1 MIVVDT
7 CVWVE
12 ANRRPVGPVPNALR
26 SLLEAD
32 ELALA
37 LPVRLELVSGVAR
50 KDRRALVHG
59 LSGLPVVV
67 PTEDTWKLMESWI
80 PLAADKGHRFAL
92 SDLMIAALAHEI
104 GALVWSLD
112 DDFGRMAQLG
122 MIQTYAAV

>member
-12 ANRRPVGPVPNALR
+12 ADRRPVGPVPKALR
-26 SLLEAD
+26 SLIEAD
-32 ELALA
+32 ELALP
-37 LPVRLELVSGVAR
+37 LPVRLELASGVAR
-50 KDRRALVHG
+50 KDRRAFMHG

-80 PLAADKGHRFAL
+80 PVAADRGHRFAL
-92 SDLMIAALAHEI
+92 TALLIAALAHEI

-112 DDFGRMAQLG
+112 EDFERLERLKLVR
-122 MIQTYAAV
+122 TYSI